1 MTQGTHYRCDYR
13 TFSHLLGFDHHDHDA
28 PSLFDIFVNGYDTSD
43 LENAEIYKEGYPADG
58 KNTNLKT
65 YFYVLNNLICNTI
78 DPKIGDSLHLQ
89 HDAPKIL
96 IHFGANGCRFC
107 VSDFMW
113 YKIEEAANDPHKSL
127 SYAPY
132 LMHIIE
138 QVVGCCFSYD
148 CNHPPSNVRNLGP
161 HLRSR
166 GTPTTTPLADPAGA
180 GTSHSGGA
188 PSSPPRS
195 SLEGRDHDGGAVK
208 YALRKFF
215 SYFYY
220 KAERDDRRLCRLE
233 EQANIT
239 PPSPL
244 RLFADP
250 FDEYE
255 SLYGAAPPATR
266 AEASF
271 TPPPPP
277 PTASMGFVPSSS
289 RPSSMSGDASGDF
302 DMGRTSASAYD
313 SIFGGADALS
323 YQASQAGPSSDP
335 YGKSTLVDYGYDD
348 DDDDY

>member
-1 MTQGTHYRCDYR
+1 MTQGTHYQCDYR
-13 TFSHLLGFDHHDHDA
+13 TFSRLLGFDHHDRDA
-28 PSLFDIFVNGYDTSD
+28 PSLFDIFVNGYDISD
-43 LENAEIYKEGYPADG
+43 LETAKIYKERYPADG

-65 YFYVLNNLICNTI
+65 YFYVLNNLIRNTI

-96 IHFGANGCRFC
+96 IRFGANGGRFC

-127 SYAPY
+127 PYAPY

-138 QVVGCCFSYD
+138 QVVGYCFSYD
-148 CNHPPSNVRNLGP
+148 CNHPPYNVRNLGP

-166 GTPTTTPLADPAGA
+166 GTLTATPSADPAGA

-188 PSSPPRS
+188 PSSPPRAS
-195 SLEGRDHDGGAVK
+195 SEGRDRDGGAVK

-215 SYFYY
+215 SYFCY

-233 EQANIT
+233 EQANIS

-244 RLFADP
+244 RPFTDL

-255 SLYGAAPPATR
+255 SLYGAAPPATGGGVFY
-266 AEASF
+266 SSI
-271 TPPPPP
+271 T
-277 PTASMGFVPSSS
+277 SSS
-289 RPSSMSGDASGDF
+289 CRRYGVRPSFVSPLWHGWRCF
-302 DMGRTSASAYD
+302 W
-313 SIFGGADALS
+313 
-323 YQASQAGPSSDP
+323 
-335 YGKSTLVDYGYDD
+335 
-348 DDDDY
+348 

>member
-1 MTQGTHYRCDYR
+1 MTQGTHYRCDYG
-13 TFSHLLGFDHHDHDA
+13 TFSRLLGFDHHDRDA

-58 KNTNLKT
+58 ANTNLKT
-65 YFYVLNNLICNTI
+65 YYYVLNNLIRNTI

-96 IHFGANGCRFC
+96 IHFGANGGHFC

-127 SYAPY
+127 PYARY

-138 QVVGCCFSYD
+138 QVVGYYFYD
-148 CNHPPSNVRNLGP
+148 CNHPPYNVRNLGP

-166 GTPTTTPLADPAGA
+166 GTPSAPPSANPAGA
-180 GTSHSGGA
+180 DASHGGA
-188 PSSPPRS
+188 PSSPPCSTSER
-195 SLEGRDHDGGAVK
+195 RDRDGGAVK
-208 YALRKFF
+208 FALRKFF
-215 SYFYY
+215 SYFCY
-220 KAERDDRRLCRLE
+220 KAERDDRRLRRLE

-244 RLFADP
+244 RPFADP

-255 SLYGAAPPATR
+255 SIYGAAPSTTG
-266 AEASF
+266 AESSF

-277 PTASMGFVPSSS
+277 PPAAGMGFVP
-289 RPSSMSGDASGDF
+289 PSSGPSGMGGDASGDF
-302 DMGRTSASAYD
+302 DMGRTSASACD

-323 YQASQAGPSSDP
+323 RQASQAGPSSDP

-348 DDDDY
+348 DDDY